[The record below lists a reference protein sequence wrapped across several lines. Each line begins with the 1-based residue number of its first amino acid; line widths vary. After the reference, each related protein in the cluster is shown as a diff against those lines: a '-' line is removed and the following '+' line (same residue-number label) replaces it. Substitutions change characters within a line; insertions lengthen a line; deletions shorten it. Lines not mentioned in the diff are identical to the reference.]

1 MTAITL
7 FKIKEEFSDPDQIL
21 VDRSKLGYSNVKIG
35 STRIGDLYVK
45 RVERTRPSWLKFF
58 GNSIDLS
65 GVSVKTASLAAVFLT
80 KRRDSLFAIA
90 FGYGRTLLKDGV
102 TVDRFGLRAT
112 LNAIEPSQ
120 LRSIDH
126 KRLETVPRHTRE
138 QLSRGG
144 SLDQFGLDVDRD
156 LLRAVTGAPIDA
168 KYGRRLSGADQLTA
182 LADITLESLGKYIE
196 MYDELSAGTAYT
208 ENFPWVDN
216 VREVRDPA
224 LEAALDKQLLK
235 DLKRSTAEFWLA
247 PPEIID
253 WAVTEG
259 FRYKTRK
266 GAIVYRDLDLDN
278 YFAEYGSSEELT
290 EGRLQQDRIYHVR
303 SDDVNH
309 NHSWSFVRCLVGECE
324 YKKRRFVLNEGK
336 WYAIESE
343 FLTSVEEFINGIPA
357 TEIDLPRYS
366 DASEGA
372 YNKRVAK
379 KNASYL
385 ALLDQNFIK
394 YPQHGKVE
402 VCDLY
407 TMDRK
412 FVHVKRSGAS
422 STLSH
427 LFNQGTVSAD
437 LMVHEPGFRR
447 QFQEKLPLNYRWGN
461 PDDGID
467 PKQFEVCYA
476 IVSRPSQ
483 ELKLPFFSKISL
495 RAAVKNLQQMGFR
508 VSVKAIPS

>member
-7 FKIKEEFSDPDQIL
+7 FKIKDGLSDPNQIL
-21 VDRSKLGYSNVKIG
+21 VDRGNLDYSNVKLG
-35 STRIGDLYVK
+35 SRRIGDLYVK

-58 GNSIDLS
+58 GDSIDLS
-65 GVSVKTASLAAVFLT
+65 DVNVRTASLAAVFLT
-80 KRRDSLFAIA
+80 KRRDCLFAIV
-90 FGYGRTLLKDGV
+90 FGYGRALLKDGV
-102 TVDRFGLRAT
+102 TMDRFGLRAT
-112 LNAIEPSQ
+112 LNAVEPSQ

-156 LLRAVTGAPIDA
+156 LLRAVTGAPMNS
-168 KYGRRLSGADQLTA
+168 KHGRRLSGADQLTA
-182 LADITLESLGKYIE
+182 IADITLESLGNYLE
-196 MYDELSAGTAYT
+196 MYDELSVGTAYT

-216 VREVRDPA
+216 VREIGDPA
-224 LEAALDKQLLK
+224 LETALDKQLIKNLK
-235 DLKRSTAEFWLA
+235 ISSADFWLA

-259 FRYKTRK
+259 FRYNTRK
-266 GAIVYRDLDLDN
+266 GATVYRDLDLHD
-278 YFAEYGSSEELT
+278 YFSEYGSATELT
-290 EGRLQQDRIYHVR
+290 EARLHQDRIYHVR
-303 SDDVNH
+303 SDEVNH
-309 NHSWSFVRCLVGECE
+309 NHSWSFVRCLIGECE
-324 YKKRRFVLNEGK
+324 YRNRRYILNEGK
-336 WYAIESE
+336 WYEIEND
-343 FLTSVEEFINGIPA
+343 FLKNVEEFIDGIP
-357 TEIDLPRYS
+357 TTKINLPSYS

-372 YNKRVAK
+372 YNRRVAK

-385 ALLDQNFIK
+385 TLLDQNFIK
-394 YPQHGKVE
+394 YARHGKVE

-412 FVHVKRSGAS
+412 FVHVKRCGAS

-447 QFQEKLPLNYRWGN
+447 QFQEKLPANYRWGD
-461 PDDGID
+461 PEDGID

-476 IVSRPSQ
+476 IVSRPNQ
-483 ELKLPFFSKISL
+483 ELNLPFFSKISL